1 MESNVK
7 AVDGAAV
14 EVQSKMKFTGKVIK
28 TSLAG
33 AVVDIGTAQPAVLHV
48 SQVNLGEAGDDSSPK
63 RLEDVLTVG
72 QEVDVW
78 VRRVK
83 DDHIE
88 LTMSEPLALEWR
100 EIKKG
105 MNVKGTVVRLEKF
118 GAFIEIGAER
128 PGLVH
133 ISEMAHGYVKT
144 PGDMVKVG
152 DEVEAQVLDVQRRK
166 KQIKLSMKAMQPEPE
181 PEQIADG
188 DFVKTKG
195 KKRSGGKKGDKRQ
208 GGEAQVYTISD
219 SNEPQPTA
227 MEIALRNAMESAK
240 ERESAESKA
249 SKKNKKQ
256 KAASQ
261 AQADILARTLESKVS
276 SED

>member
-1 MESNVK
+1 MESTVK
-7 AVDGAAV
+7 TEDGAAV
-14 EVQSKMKFTGKVIK
+14 EVKSKMKYTGKVIK

-33 AVVDIGTAQPAVLHV
+33 AVIDIGSPQPAVLHV
-48 SQVNLGEAGDDSSPK
+48 SQVNLGETSDDSASN
-63 RLEDVLTVG
+63 RVEDVLAVG
-72 QEVDVW
+72 QEITVW

-83 DDHIE
+83 EDHIE
-88 LTMSEPLALEWR
+88 LTMNEPLALEWR

-166 KQIKLSMKAMQPEPE
+166 KQIKLSMKATQPAPEPE
-181 PEQIADG
+181 EIADG
-188 DFVKTKG
+188 DFIKTKG
-195 KKRSGGKKGDKRQ
+195 KKRGGGRKGDRRR

-240 ERESAESKA
+240 ERESAEKKA

-256 KAASQ
+256 KEASQ
-261 AQADILARTLESKVS
+261 AQADILARTLEKKDS

>member
-1 MESNVK
+1 
-7 AVDGAAV
+7 
-14 EVQSKMKFTGKVIK
+14 MKFTGKVIK

-48 SQVNLGEAGDDSSPK
+48 SQVNLGEAGDDSSSK
-63 RLEDVLTVG
+63 RLEDVLAVG
-72 QEVDVW
+72 QEVEVW

-83 DDHIE
+83 EDHIE

-181 PEQIADG
+181 AEQIADG
-188 DFVKTKG
+188 DFVKAKG
-195 KKRSGGKKGDKRQ
+195 KKRSGGKRGDKRQ
-208 GGEAQVYTISD
+208 GGEAQVYMISD

-240 ERESAESKA
+240 ERESAEKKA

-256 KAASQ
+256 KEASE
-261 AQADILARTLESKVS
+261 AQQDILARTLESKAS

>member
-7 AVDGAAV
+7 TEDGAAV
-14 EVQSKMKFTGKVIK
+14 GVQSKMKFTGKVIK

-48 SQVNLGEAGDDSSPK
+48 SQVNLGEAGDDSSSK
-63 RLEDVLTVG
+63 RLEDVLAVG
-72 QEVDVW
+72 QEVEVW

-83 DDHIE
+83 EDHIE

-181 PEQIADG
+181 AEQIADG
-188 DFVKTKG
+188 DFVKAKG
-195 KKRSGGKKGDKRQ
+195 KKRSGGKRGDKRQ
-208 GGEAQVYTISD
+208 GGEAQVYMISD

-240 ERESAESKA
+240 ERETAENKA

-261 AQADILARTLESKVS
+261 AQEDILARTLESKES

>member
-1 MESNVK
+1 MESKVK
-7 AVDGAAV
+7 TEDGAAA
-14 EVQSKMKFTGKVIK
+14 EVKSKMQFTGKVIK

-48 SQVNLGEAGDDSSPK
+48 SQVNLGEASADNASK
-63 RLEDVLTVG
+63 RMEDLLAVG
-72 QEVDVW
+72 QEINVW

-83 DDHIE
+83 EDRIE
-88 LTMSEPLALEWR
+88 LTMNKPLDMEWR

-105 MNVKGTVVRLEKF
+105 MSVKGTVVRLEKF

-188 DFVKTKG
+188 SFIKTKG
-195 KKRSGGKKGDKRQ
+195 KKRSGGKRGDRRR

-227 MEIALRNAMESAK
+227 MEIALRDAMESAK
-240 ERESAESKA
+240 ERESAEKKA
-249 SKKNKKQ
+249 SKKSKKQ

-261 AQADILARTLESKVS
+261 AQEDIMARTLESKES
-276 SED
+276 SES

>member
-7 AVDGAAV
+7 TEDGAAV
-14 EVQSKMKFTGKVIK
+14 EVKSKMQFTGKVIK

-33 AVVDIGTAQPAVLHV
+33 AVIDIGTAQPAVLHV
-48 SQVNLGEAGDDSSPK
+48 SQVSLGEAGDDSASK
-63 RLEDVLTVG
+63 RMEDVLAVG
-72 QEVDVW
+72 QEVSVW

-83 DDHIE
+83 EDHIE
-88 LTMSEPLALEWR
+88 LTMNEPLALEWR

-105 MNVKGTVVRLEKF
+105 MSVKGTVVRLEKF

-166 KQIKLSMKAMQPEPE
+166 KQIKLSMKAMQPAPE

-188 DFVKTKG
+188 SFIKTKG
-195 KKRSGGKKGDKRQ
+195 KKRGGGKRGDKRR
-208 GGEAQVYTISD
+208 GGEGQVYTISD

-227 MEIALRNAMESAK
+227 MELALRNAMDQAK
-240 ERESAESKA
+240 ERESAEKKD

-261 AQADILARTLESKVS
+261 AQADIVARTLESK
-276 SED
+276 ETKEA

>member
-1 MESNVK
+1 MESTIQTEGGAVAEVK
-7 AVDGAAV
+7 
-14 EVQSKMKFTGKVIK
+14 SKMKFTGKVIK

-48 SQVNLGEAGDDSSPK
+48 SQVTLGETSDDSSTK
-63 RLEDVLTVG
+63 RVEDALTVG
-72 QEVDVW
+72 QEVEVW

-83 DDHIE
+83 EDHIE
-88 LTMSEPLALEWR
+88 LTMNEPLALEWR

-152 DEVEAQVLDVQRRK
+152 DEVEAQVLDIQRRK
-166 KQIKLSMKAMQPEPE
+166 KQIKLSMKATQPAPEPE
-181 PEQIADG
+181 EIADG
-188 DFVKTKG
+188 DFIKTKS
-195 KKRSGGKKGDKRQ
+195 KKRSGGKKGDKRR

-240 ERESAESKA
+240 
-249 SKKNKKQ
+249 
-256 KAASQ
+256 
-261 AQADILARTLESKVS
+261 
-276 SED
+276 